1 MFDCV
6 LHFVSIPEKVRFK
19 GLLSVLTSPAL
30 SRRYAAFEVPSNV
43 LLKKLRPSVWLPLIM
58 VLTGVVL
65 LAQGFVS
72 GYAGLMTAR
81 VMLGV
86 VEAGLFPASLSFPES
101 GRVADF
107 LEIEQGVNYYLSHY
121 YVSPPSLPLHYYSTL
136 ACSESWRR

>member
-72 GYAGLMTAR
+72 GYDSI
-81 VMLGV
+81 V
-86 VEAGLFPASLSFPES
+86 VQA
-101 GRVADF
+101 
-107 LEIEQGVNYYLSHY
+107 NYAHRKGPDGHCLA
-121 YVSPPSLPLHYYSTL
+121 LP
-136 ACSESWRR
+136 RRWMVERYAQH